1 MSMILTL
8 NAGSSSV
15 KFGLYCATDKP
26 EPEVKAKGQIDG
38 LGLDAQLIVQ
48 IGQGPPQKIALG
60 STDQATGI
68 SAILQALA
76 PILAGRP
83 VSGVGHRIVHGGPNI
98 RRWHPCISPITWLP
112 SRRRRLHFR
121 MRCRWVAL
129 TPHFTAIILGSTI
142 HSRYHAATMRKAC
155 VAMAFTAC
163 LMTTSPAHWR
173 RTIPIWQR
181 VG

>member
-1 MSMILTL
+1 MNMILTL

-98 RRWHPCISPITWLP
+98 RTPMILNAEVLADLRQYIPLAPLHQPHNLAAVAAAQAAFPDALQVGCFDTAFHRDHP
-112 SRRRRLHFR
+112 
-121 MRCRWVAL
+121 WVNDTFA
-129 TPHFTAIILGSTI
+129 
-142 HSRYHAATMRKAC
+142 
-155 VAMAFTAC
+155 
-163 LMTTSPAHWR
+163 
-173 RTIPIWQR
+173 
-181 VG
+181 